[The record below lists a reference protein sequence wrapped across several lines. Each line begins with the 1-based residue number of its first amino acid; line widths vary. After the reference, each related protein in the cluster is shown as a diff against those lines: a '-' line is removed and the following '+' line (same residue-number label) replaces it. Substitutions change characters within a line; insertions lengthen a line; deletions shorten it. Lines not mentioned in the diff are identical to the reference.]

1 MKENVKEKIKFN
13 KNKIPY
19 GIQRKNKNNIIIND
33 RIILNILEFQ
43 IYLLN

>member
-19 GIQRKNKNNIIIND
+19 GIQRKNKNNIIIKF
-33 RIILNILEFQ
+33 IGLF
-43 IYLLN
+43 